1 VPGVDGHGPN
11 LFGTGN
17 IYLLILKSDEG
28 TIYAL
33 VLEPTGQENTYRRI
47 GVAQMPEDDGMADN
61 WDVSELI
68 LI

>member
-1 VPGVDGHGPN
+1 MPGVDGHGPN

-28 TIYAL
+28 TISAL